1 MPVVDFYLQV
11 VSTQYDLTTAKGKS
25 AIVREVLPLLSEVK
39 DRVERHHHVSQ
50 LARLVKVD
58 ERALLME
65 LDESPRP
72 SSPRRRPVPKAQ
84 PAAESPSDELKLVF
98 GLEEYSLAVI
108 LGQPD
113 ALAVGN
119 DELLELGLAP
129 ISTDD
134 FQRTENQQ
142 LFLLVSDWVKA
153 ESPADSYGTEEES
166 NPLVEYLIN
175 QCDPLLQSHLKFLL
189 KRWQALPAPS
199 PEELAKDLVG
209 RILLIR
215 GQHLQEEV
223 ASLRFLQDEAEESQN
238 EEQRLHYQTLVD
250 AAKEHLRLIHHAVDR
265 RSILGRRRSEA
276 ERFGAIR
283 I

>member
-1 MPVVDFYLQV
+1 M
-11 VSTQYDLTTAKGKS
+11 SAQYDLTTAKGKS
-25 AIVREVLPLLSEVK
+25 AIVREVLPLLSEIR

-72 SSPRRRPVPKAQ
+72 SSPQRRSAPKVQAS
-84 PAAESPSDELKLVF
+84 AESPSDQEKLIF

-108 LGQPD
+108 LGQPE

-119 DELLELGLAP
+119 DELLGLGLAP

-142 LFLLVSDWVKA
+142 LFLLVSDWVTA
-153 ESPADSYGTEEES
+153 ESPPDSYGAEEE
-166 NPLVEYLIN
+166 NKPLVVYLIS
-175 QCDPLLQSHLKFLL
+175 QCDPLMQSHLNFLL
-189 KRWQALPAPS
+189 ERWKALPDPS

-250 AAKEHLRLIHHAVDR
+250 AAKEQLRLIHHAVDR

-283 I
+283 V